1 MEANGLGPNHE
12 VFRFDF
18 TTDPDPTPVNHHR
31 EALAFQIMRE
41 FCLGPSWSP
50 ANPLPQELEATGW
63 IAWQLGVDAERAS
76 REGKHEAALRLA
88 RTSVHLAWRVRDLQ
102 RIYSN
107 LTTLGNV
114 LFAAGKLDDAE
125 FAFRQ
130 ILEIPFEGRWQDKGI
145 ARMNLGNTLRAKGDN
160 RAAAWN
166 IERGLAWIGDL
177 MQHKQRSVVL
187 RGLAQL
193 YGELNDLPGVIC
205 CASEL
210 IPPERFASVLET
222 FCFKDVDA
230 AMAIVTRC
238 KALGKRELANR
249 MHDMWLIQREERK

>member
-1 MEANGLGPNHE
+1 MEASGSGPNYE

-18 TTDPDPTPVNHHR
+18 NTDPNPTPVNHDR
-31 EALAFQIMRE
+31 EASGLEVIRK
-41 FCLGPSWSP
+41 FCLSSSWSP
-50 ANPLPQELEATGW
+50 ANPLPPEIEPTAW

-76 REGKHEAALRLA
+76 REREHEAALRLA
-88 RTSVHLAWRVRDLQ
+88 RSSVHLAWRVRDRQ

-114 LFAAGKLDDAE
+114 LFAAGNLDDAE

-130 ILEIPFEGRWQDKGI
+130 ILELPFEGRWQDKGI
-145 ARMNLGNTLRAKGDN
+145 ARMNLGNTLRVKGDN
-160 RAAAWN
+160 WAAAWN

-177 MQHKQRSVVL
+177 MQRKQRLVVL

-210 IPPERFASVLET
+210 IPPERFARILET
-222 FCFKDVDA
+222 FRFNDIDG

-238 KALGKRELANR
+238 KALSNRELAKR
-249 MHDMWLIQREERK
+249 MHKMWLIQREET